1 MQAVAN
7 NPEFA
12 KKVGVKQSIGR
23 EFTKEKDMNTKRM
36 NRLEELGRVDNEK
49 AYTRKGKDN
58 LMAEKKRVVG
68 ELKMREGGKVKKTTP
83 LDSSI
88 KPGGTRFFDS
98 DEVRAAKRKADK
110 KNKKRIDKQRK
121 ELGYKAGGVAK
132 AMTKIV
138 KSKMADKE
146 GRALVK
152 KTADARGRAMKK
164 GGGVMTSKAR
174 TGGSSAPMK
183 AKGKKMMMAGS

>member
-1 MQAVAN
+1 MPVKSKKQKKFMQAVAN

-23 EFTKEKDMNTKRM
+23 EFTKEKSMNTKRM

-58 LMAEKKRVVG
+58 LMDEKKRVVG
-68 ELKMREGGKVKKTTP
+68 ELKMRKGGKVKKTTP

-121 ELGYKAGGVAK
+121 E
-132 AMTKIV
+132 
-138 KSKMADKE
+138 
-146 GRALVK
+146 
-152 KTADARGRAMKK
+152 
-164 GGGVMTSKAR
+164 
-174 TGGSSAPMK
+174 
-183 AKGKKMMMAGS
+183 